1 MYFRYDPF
9 QNVVKEHIYY
19 FYITTN
25 SSKTVLYCG
34 ITNSL
39 EHRIVEHYLARGI
52 PKTFTGRYSCYFLIY
67 YEEYDYV
74 EDAISREK
82 EVKKWNRMK
91 KERLI
96 ESMNPE
102 KSFLNGELFDQWP
115 PDQRD
120 LFKRQY

>member
-9 QNVVKEHIYY
+9 QENVVKEHIYY

-52 PKTFTGRYSCYFLIY
+52 PKTFTGHSCYFLIY

-102 KSFLNGELFDQWP
+102 KSFLNGELFDQ
-115 PDQRD
+115 
-120 LFKRQY
+120 